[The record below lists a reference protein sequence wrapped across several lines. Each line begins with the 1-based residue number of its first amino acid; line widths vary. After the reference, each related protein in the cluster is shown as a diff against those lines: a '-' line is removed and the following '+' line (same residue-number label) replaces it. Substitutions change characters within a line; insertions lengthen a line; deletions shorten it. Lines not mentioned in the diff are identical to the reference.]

1 VDVTRA
7 AGHSRGMTG
16 IAVTLLIIGIVLLLL
31 GIFVTA
37 AKFLLW
43 IGIIIL
49 VVAVILWLFRFIRR
63 GA

>member
-1 VDVTRA
+1 
-7 AGHSRGMTG
+7 
-16 IAVTLLIIGIVLLLL
+16 LL
-31 GIFVTA
+31 GIFVSA

-49 VVAVILWLFRFIRR
+49 VVAVILWLFRYIRR

>member
-1 VDVTRA
+1 
-7 AGHSRGMTG
+7 MTG

-31 GIFVTA
+31 GIFVSA

-49 VVAVILWLFRFIRR
+49 VVAVILWLFRYIRR